1 MSKNLNLEKL
11 KLILKLMKKEAIKRD
26 APVYRKRKLFGSNP
40 FKNLILAIL
49 SSRTRDENLYKIGKR
64 LFEKVKSPKDI
75 LEIDKKELERI
86 LFGIGFY
93 KVKAR
98 ILKEVSRQILEDFN
112 GKVPDNLDD
121 LLKLKGVGKKVA
133 KVVLA
138 QAFGKPYI
146 AVDVHVH
153 RISNRLGLVST
164 KSPEETDKILE
175 KIIPNKL
182 KLEFNRTLVGFG
194 QTVCKPLKPLCD
206 NCPIKSLCPRIGVNY
221 KHPKNQSRY
230 LPKVQNHTA

>member
-1 MSKNLNLEKL
+1 
-11 KLILKLMKKEAIKRD
+11 MKKEAIKRD
-26 APVYRKRKLFGSNP
+26 APVYRKRKLFGKDP

-49 SSRTRDENLYKIGKR
+49 SSRTRDENLYKIGKG

-112 GKVPDNLDD
+112 GKVPDNLND

-138 QAFGKPYI
+138 SVFNKPFI
-146 AVDVHVH
+146 AVDTHVH
-153 RISNRLGLVST
+153 RISNRIGLVKT
-164 KSPEETDKILE
+164 KTPEETDKILNE
-175 KIIPNKL
+175 IIPDNL
-182 KLEFNRTLVGFG
+182 KIEFNRIFVGFG
-194 QTVCKPLKPLCD
+194 QTVCKPRNPLCEE
-206 NCPIKSLCPRIGVNY
+206 CPLKKICPKIGLATR
-221 KHPKNQSRY
+221 SARSS
-230 LPKVQNHTA
+230 